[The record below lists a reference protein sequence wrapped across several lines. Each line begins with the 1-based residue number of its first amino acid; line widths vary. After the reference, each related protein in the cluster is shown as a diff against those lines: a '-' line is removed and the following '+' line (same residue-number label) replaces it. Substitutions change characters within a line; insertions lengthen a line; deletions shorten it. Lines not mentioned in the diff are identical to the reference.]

1 MAETQILTQSEI
13 DALLSAVESGQ
24 DVAPGSIS
32 SLRAPE
38 KPVKM
43 YDFRRPDKFSRAQ
56 MRTLQT
62 LHETFGRLL
71 ASALSGTLRMLVNV
85 NLASIEQG
93 IYDEFLQGLRT
104 PTVLNIISLE
114 PLPGSAVLELEMNL
128 AYAFIERLLGG
139 AGKAWNR
146 NRDLTD
152 LEIVLM
158 KSLGQTVVSNMKE
171 AWANVMEIEPKLED
185 ITLSPQFARVALP
198 TESVLTVV
206 FELRFADVTG
216 TISLCLPFPI
226 LEPALPRLNPQLWIS
241 GARRQA
247 LKDSAE
253 LIKKNMDAVRVP
265 LTVQLGGAQVG
276 MEELL
281 NVQTGDVIRLESL
294 ANQELDI
301 LVGGQRKF
309 KGRPGLVGHKVAIQ
323 ITGLHPESE
332 VQ

>member
-13 DALLSAVESGQ
+13 DALLSAVEAGQ
-24 DVAPGSIS
+24 EVTPATLATHAPD
-32 SLRAPE
+32 R
-38 KPVKM
+38 PVKA

-62 LHETFGRLL
+62 LYETFGRLMSSSL
-71 ASALSGTLRMLVNV
+71 TGSLRMICNV

-93 IYDEFLQGLRT
+93 IYDEFLQGLKT

-114 PLPGSAVLELEMNL
+114 PLPGSAILEVEMGL

-139 AGKAWNR
+139 AGRAWNR

-158 KSLGQTVVSNMKE
+158 KGLGTTIVSNLKD
-171 AWANVMEIEPKLED
+171 AWVNVMDIEPKLED

-198 TESVLTVV
+198 TESVLTIV
-206 FELRFADVTG
+206 FEIRVNDVTG
-216 TISLCLPFPI
+216 TISLCMPFPV
-226 LEPALPRLNPQLWIS
+226 LEPVLPRLNPQLWIS

-253 LIKKNMDAVRVP
+253 LIKKNMDAVRVA
-265 LTVQLGGAQVG
+265 LAVELGGADVG

-281 NVQTGDVIRLESL
+281 NVQPGDVIRLESL
-294 ANQELDI
+294 ASQELDI

-309 KGRPGLVGHKVAIQ
+309 KGRPGLVGHKVSVQ

>member
-13 DALLSAVESGQ
+13 DALLSAVEAGQ
-24 DVAPGSIS
+24 EVTPAT
-32 SLRAPE
+32 LAQRAADR
-38 KPVKM
+38 PVKP

-56 MRTLQT
+56 MRTLQS
-62 LHETFGRLL
+62 LHETFARLM
-71 ASALSGTLRMLVNV
+71 ASHLSGTLRLVVSV
-85 NLASIEQG
+85 NMASIEQG

-114 PLPGSAVLELEMNL
+114 PLPGSAVLEVEMNL
-128 AYAFIERLLGG
+128 AYAFIERMLGG
-139 AGKAWNR
+139 AGRAWNR

-158 KSLGQTVVSNMKE
+158 KGLGQSIVGNMKE
-171 AWANVMEIEPKLED
+171 AWVNVMEVEPKLED

-198 TESVLTVV
+198 TESVLTVA
-206 FELRFADVTG
+206 FEVRFLDVTG
-216 TISLCLPFPI
+216 TVSLCLPFPV

-253 LIKKNMDAVRVP
+253 LIKKNMDAVQVP
-265 LTVQLGGAQVG
+265 LAVQLGGADLDMQ
-276 MEELL
+276 ELL
-281 NVQTGDVIRLESL
+281 KIQPGDIIQLDQL
-294 ANQELDI
+294 ANAELDI

-309 KGRPGLVGHKVAIQ
+309 MGRPGLVGHKVSIQ

-332 VQ
+332 GQ

>member
-1 MAETQILTQSEI
+1 
-13 DALLSAVESGQ
+13 
-24 DVAPGSIS
+24 
-32 SLRAPE
+32 
-38 KPVKM
+38 
-43 YDFRRPDKFSRAQ
+43 
-56 MRTLQT
+56 
-62 LHETFGRLL
+62 
-71 ASALSGTLRMLVNV
+71 
-85 NLASIEQG
+85 
-93 IYDEFLQGLRT
+93 
-104 PTVLNIISLE
+104 
-114 PLPGSAVLELEMNL
+114 LELEMNL

-158 KSLGQTVVSNMKE
+158 KSLGQTIVSNMKE

-206 FELRFADVTG
+206 FELRVSDVTG

-247 LKDSAE
+247 MKDSAE

-265 LTVQLGGAQVG
+265 FTVQLGGADVG

-281 NVQTGDVIRLESL
+281 NIQPGDVIRLDSL
-294 ANQELDI
+294 ANAELDI

>member
-1 MAETQILTQSEI
+1 MAETQILSQSEI
-13 DALLSAVESGQ
+13 DALLSTLEAGQ
-24 DVAPGSIS
+24 EPTPA
-32 SLRAPE
+32 SLASRVPA
-38 KPVKM
+38 KPVKP

-71 ASALSGTLRMLVNV
+71 MSSLSGTLRMTVTI

-93 IYDEFLQGLRT
+93 VYDEFLQGLKS

-114 PLPGSAVLELEMNL
+114 PLPGSAILEIEMNL
-128 AYAFIERLLGG
+128 AFAFIERLLGG

-146 NRDLTD
+146 SRDLTD
-152 LEIVLM
+152 LEIVLI
-158 KSLGQTVVSNMKE
+158 KGLGSTIVSNLRD
-171 AWANVMEIEPKLED
+171 AWVNVMDIDPKLED

-198 TESVLTVV
+198 TEAVLTIV
-206 FELRFADVTG
+206 FEIRVSDVTG

-226 LEPALPRLNPQLWIS
+226 LEPVLPRLNPQLWIS
-241 GARRQA
+241 GARRAA

-253 LIKKNMDAVRVP
+253 LIKKNMDAVKVA
-265 LTVQLGGAQVG
+265 LAVELGGADVG
-276 MEELL
+276 MEDLL
-281 NVQTGDVIRLESL
+281 KVQKGDVIRLDRL

-309 KGRPGLVGHKVAIQ
+309 KGRPGLVGQRVSLQ

>member
-24 DVAPGSIS
+24 DVQPGSIS
-32 SLRAPE
+32 TLPAPE
-38 KPVKM
+38 KPVKV

-71 ASALSGTLRMLVNV
+71 SSSLSGTLRMMVNV

-158 KSLGQTVVSNMKE
+158 KSLGQTIVSNMKE

-206 FELRFADVTG
+206 FELRVQDVTG
-216 TISLCLPFPI
+216 TISLCLPFPV

-247 LKDSAE
+247 LRDSAD
-253 LIKKNMDAVRVP
+253 LIKRNMDAVKVP
-265 LTVQLGGAQVG
+265 LTVQLGAADVG

-281 NVQTGDVIRLESL
+281 AVQPGDVIRLDSL
-294 ANQELDI
+294 ANMELDVLI
-301 LVGGQRKF
+301 GGQRKF
-309 KGRPGLVGHKVAIQ
+309 KGRPGLVGQRVSIQ
-323 ITGLHPESE
+323 IMGLHPESE

>member
-1 MAETQILTQSEI
+1 
-13 DALLSAVESGQ
+13 
-24 DVAPGSIS
+24 
-32 SLRAPE
+32 
-38 KPVKM
+38 
-43 YDFRRPDKFSRAQ
+43 

-71 ASALSGTLRMLVNV
+71 ASSLSGTLRMMVNV

-158 KSLGQTVVSNMKE
+158 KSLGQTIVSNMKE

-206 FELRFADVTG
+206 FELRVQDVTG
-216 TISLCLPFPI
+216 TISLCLPFPV

-247 LKDSAE
+247 LRDSAE
-253 LIKKNMDAVRVP
+253 LIKKNMDAVKVP
-265 LTVQLGGAQVG
+265 FTVQLGAAQVG

-281 NVQTGDVIRLESL
+281 NVQPGDVIKLDSL
-294 ANQELDI
+294 ANQGLDI
-301 LVGGQRKF
+301 LIGGQRKF
-309 KGRPGLVGHKVAIQ
+309 TGRPGLVGQRVSIQ